1 VVVQLAAI
9 NAKGLMSTEN
19 ASVTAIPA
27 IRKEKKAKLIRAKIT
42 ATTVDEVAKNQNV
55 TVSTAAAV
63 NMKTPTLAGAG
74 QEPKVVGTAFGLKE
88 GETSKLIDGVKG
100 VYILEVTK
108 VTEAPKLDSYQAN
121 ANRLSAARVGAAQ
134 TKVYNALKEAAEI
147 EDNRAKFY

>member
-1 VVVQLAAI
+1 MDVQ
-9 NAKGLMSTEN
+9 N
-19 ASVTAIPA
+19 ASVTAIPE
-27 IRKEKKAKLIRAKIT
+27 IRKEKKAKLIREKIK

-63 NMKTPTLAGAG
+63 NMKTPTLSGAG

-88 GETSKLIDGVKG
+88 GETSKLIDGNKG
-100 VYILEVTK
+100 VFILEVTK
-108 VTEAPKLDSYQAN
+108 VTEAPELDSYQAN
-121 ANRLSAARVGAAQ
+121 TNRLSTVRVNGAQ